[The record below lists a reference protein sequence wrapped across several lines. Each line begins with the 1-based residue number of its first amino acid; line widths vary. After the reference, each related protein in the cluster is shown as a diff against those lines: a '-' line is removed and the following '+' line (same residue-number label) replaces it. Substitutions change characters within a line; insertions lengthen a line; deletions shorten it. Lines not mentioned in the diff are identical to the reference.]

1 MTSLPVDLS
10 SFLPSVVAEV
20 FSVKPDALIISA
32 TFLAVATPLSSK
44 ALFNAVSAAFT
55 LFSASF
61 FFSGVAS
68 LGNAANSSFAA
79 FNASWSLESVD
90 GAITEPSLLETSS
103 AVLTSGTSTSTVIV
117 RTPFSVLPDTLAAFL
132 PTNFTSSAFFTT
144 SKYAPFAPVVL
155 SDDTF
160 QPIFCKSPTVAA
172 AFLFT
177 ASFKLTKSAVVGT
190 AGVVPAG
197 TVPAGVVSNV
207 VLFNTE
213 PTPTS

>member
-1 MTSLPVDLS
+1 MITSS
-10 SFLPSVVAEV
+10 SPDSLLPSAVAEV
-20 FSVKPDALIISA
+20 FSVKPDLLIISA

-55 LFSASF
+55 LFSAASF
-61 FFSGVAS
+61 CSGVAA
-68 LGNAANSSFAA
+68 AANSSFAA

-103 AVLTSGTSTSTVIV
+103 AVLTSGTSIVIV

-132 PTNFTSSAFFTT
+132 PTNFTSFAFFTT
-144 SKYAPFAPVVL
+144 SKYAPSAPVAL

-177 ASFKLTKSAVVGT
+177 ASFKLTKSSVVG
-190 AGVVPAG
+190 VPPAG
-197 TVPAGVVSNV
+197 TVPVGVVSNV

>member
-1 MTSLPVDLS
+1 MITSSPVDVV
-10 SFLPSVVAEV
+10 SFLPPSASDV
-20 FSVKPDALIISA
+20 FSVKPDLLIISA
-32 TFLAVATPLSSK
+32 TLLAVATPLLST
-44 ALFNAVSAAFT
+44 ALLNAVSAAFT

-68 LGNAANSSFAA
+68 LGNATNSSFAA

-103 AVLTSGTSTSTVIV
+103 AVLTSGTSIVIV

-132 PTNFTSSAFFTT
+132 PTNLTSFAFFTT
-144 SKYAPFAPVVL
+144 SLYSPVPSVAL
-155 SDDTF
+155 SDETT

-177 ASFKLTKSAVVGT
+177 VPFKLTKS

-197 TVPAGVVSNV
+197 TVPAGVVLIVS
-207 VLFNTE
+207 LFNTE